1 MNCGWTPEAV
11 WNTWISITC
20 SCSHLVFG
28 SPVDCDAQTSG
39 PQWCLSLRPWGLGS
53 ARHWLTQSLLS
64 ETCRKTLHALL
75 LFCLFLLLSCQSGTS
90 LWCVMTE
97 GSERETLRVTGS
109 TFRLEQFVFLFYQL
123 KNGQRLF
130 PPLPIIRR
138 SCNKNRKG
146 LNFWAAFDLY
156 CPRTGRSVVKQNWRL
171 IIFAHFER
179 RPLLGAFPVCTV
191 ASRHPGHMTLWVLCL
206 DLSVHVMR
214 LQVFHTA
221 SGWLGEWNRTKIY

>member
-1 MNCGWTPEAV
+1 MLLFPLGFWLSRRLWCPDLRASVMPLAEALRSGQRQALTHPV
-11 WNTWISITC
+11 T
-20 SCSHLVFG
+20 LVRDLQENA
-28 SPVDCDAQTSG
+28 P
-39 PQWCLSLRPWGLGS
+39 RPP
-53 ARHWLTQSLLS
+53 SLLS
-64 ETCRKTLHALL
+64 FSPLELPVRHLSVMCDDRRKREGNTASDWKHV
-75 LFCLFLLLSCQSGTS
+75 SPGTV
-90 LWCVMTE
+90 C
-97 GSERETLRVTGS
+97 
-109 TFRLEQFVFLFYQL
+109 FLFYQL

-191 ASRHPGHMTLWVLCL
+191 ASRHPGHMTFWVLCL